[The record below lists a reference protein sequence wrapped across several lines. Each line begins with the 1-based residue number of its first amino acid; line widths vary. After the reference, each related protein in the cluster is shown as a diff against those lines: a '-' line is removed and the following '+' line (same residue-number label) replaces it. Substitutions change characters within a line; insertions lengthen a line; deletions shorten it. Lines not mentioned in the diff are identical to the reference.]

1 MKIYHTE
8 TQEDYDELLEKMKK
22 EGNHWWPNKV
32 IKPNDSL
39 LWEVHEENTVI
50 YVEEEEISYGAI
62 PYAKAQYPNIPI
74 EKYEASIQEEEEE
87 EEEEDELKIYHVET
101 QEDFGKLMFYLENTG
116 CTWESGEPPTSNK
129 RRVWGIHGH
138 ETIIRVNNSKISL
151 DNIRFCMREYP
162 ETEIEPHKAKKTETT
177 DPIEEFATAWNKA
190 MKSHLIEFTDAS
202 DNVNNPAHY
211 TAGGIETLDYIKAKV
226 KDYHSYAV
234 GNILKY
240 VSRYEHKNGIEDLKK
255 AQFYLNDLIK
265 AMEKGA

>member
-1 MKIYHTE
+1 MKIYRTE
-8 TQEDYDELLEKMKK
+8 TQEDFNELLEKMKK

-74 EKYEASIQEEEEE
+74 EKYEASIQAAAEE
-87 EEEEDELKIYHVET
+87 ELKIYCAET
-101 QEDFGKLMFYLENTG
+101 QEDYAELLKKLKKEGYLWCSGKDITPDDSERWKWCEQDAVIFVSNEEISYGDTGYAKALYPNTPIEKY
-116 CTWESGEPPTSNK
+116 TAK
-129 RRVWGIHGH
+129 
-138 ETIIRVNNSKISL
+138 K
-151 DNIRFCMREYP
+151 P
-162 ETEIEPHKAKKTETT
+162 ETTGTL
-177 DPIEEFATAWNKA
+177 EEFAPTWVDIFEKLLTE
-190 MKSHLIEFTDAS
+190 STDAS

-211 TAGGIETLDYIKAKV
+211 TSGGIETLDYIKAKV
-226 KDYHSYAV
+226 SDYPSYAV